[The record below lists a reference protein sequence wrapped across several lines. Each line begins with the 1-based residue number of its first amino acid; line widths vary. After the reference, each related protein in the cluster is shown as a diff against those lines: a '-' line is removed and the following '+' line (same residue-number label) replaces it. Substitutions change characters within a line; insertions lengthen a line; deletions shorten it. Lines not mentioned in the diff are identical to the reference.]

1 MTDWFRNKTWNEEIE
16 RTFDEKLLRARK
28 KEQYLRIQAST
39 IARLYPEVALRLLDR
54 YFRLPDN
61 FDHAQAHVDRATA
74 FLALAR
80 VNEAVESYEAAL
92 LREAAFPNLQTKAWL
107 DLPYLIATLGIRER
121 YGRAVSLLQTY
132 EARIMFP
139 VDRFRWHAAL
149 ALIAEANGDIRLAKT
164 NAERALEAAAVD
176 HSGFR
181 FHASVG
187 LVTGKYDD
195 VIKKL
200 KVYRAA

>member
-1 MTDWFRNKTWNEEIE
+1 
-16 RTFDEKLLRARK
+16 
-28 KEQYLRIQAST
+28 
-39 IARLYPEVALRLLDR
+39 
-54 YFRLPDN
+54 
-61 FDHAQAHVDRATA
+61 
-74 FLALAR
+74 
-80 VNEAVESYEAAL
+80 
-92 LREAAFPNLQTKAWL
+92 
-107 DLPYLIATLGIRER
+107 
-121 YGRAVSLLQTY
+121 
-132 EARIMFP
+132 MFP